1 MVENGPQVEEKKND
15 LREDPWKKPTAPT
28 HTLQYKHERM
38 LWWISCHLSK
48 EEKSVMLR
56 LRQKELLWMGLESQE
71 ERLRWLDSELNR
83 LKLSKELKSVP
94 VVQELADEGEGLGPR
109 WKDIALK

>member
-1 MVENGPQVEEKKND
+1 
-15 LREDPWKKPTAPT
+15 
-28 HTLQYKHERM
+28 
-38 LWWISCHLSK
+38 
-48 EEKSVMLR
+48 MLR

-83 LKLSKELKSVP
+83 LKLSKELRSVP

-109 WKDIALK
+109 WRDIASKLEMTDYQKWFQPEQRASLLCLPTPTVFSFLLKTIEMKHLVVFSFHHPSW